1 MKIVYSKAAIKFLA
15 RLDRKSAERIRL
27 AIEGLTKAPPVGDIK
42 VMQGFTDGRKRLRVG
57 SWRVIYRIESAEMIE
72 VLLVIDIGNRGDIY
86 K

>member
-42 VMQGFTDGRKRLRVG
+42 LC
-57 SWRVIYRIESAEMIE
+57 
-72 VLLVIDIGNRGDIY
+72 RGLQTEENGCG
-86 K
+86 